1 MSPDTAPPALTGEP
15 APPARR
21 DPALLVVLGLI
32 ALLVLVALVVVFTRG
47 APELLDA
54 GKPGGVVQRYAAAAV
69 DGDGD
74 TAARYLTATALANC
88 DRYSEPG
95 TDDIRVTLLDTTE
108 RVSSADV
115 RVSIVTFYDAGPF
128 GSSES
133 ESEDVFELVSAD
145 DGWLIDVVPWQ
156 LMVCPSTGSGD
167 GL

>member
-1 MSPDTAPPALTGEP
+1 MSPDTATPALAGEP

-21 DPALLVVLGLI
+21 DRALLVVLGLI
-32 ALLVLVALVVVFTRG
+32 VLLVLVALVVVFTRG
-47 APELLDA
+47 APEPLDA
-54 GKPGGVVQRYAAAAV
+54 GTPGGVVQRYTAAAV
-69 DGDGD
+69 DGDED

-133 ESEDVFELVSAD
+133 ESEDVFELVRAD
-145 DGWLIDVVPWQ
+145 EGWLIDVAPWQ
-156 LMVCPSTGSGD
+156 LMVCPPTGSGD
-167 GL
+167 EL

>member
-1 MSPDTAPPALTGEP
+1 MSPDAPAPDPANES

-47 APELLDA
+47 TPELLDA
-54 GKPGGVVQRYAAAAV
+54 GTPGGVVQRYAAAAV
-69 DGDGD
+69 EGDEN

-95 TDDIRVTLLDTTE
+95 TEDIRVTLLDTAE
-108 RVSSADV
+108 RVSRADV

-133 ESEDVFELVSAD
+133 ESEYVFELVRAD
-145 DGWLIDVVPWQ
+145 EGWLIDVAPWQ
-156 LMVCPSTGSGD
+156 LMVCPPTGSGD